1 MRRVVF
7 LALIWLAGLTVAS
20 ADPRWQA
27 VVDKIEAAHDYAFHY
42 DYRGEEGTYSFS
54 YQAVPKVPMVRTEIL
69 EGSSRG
75 VGTVIF
81 YDAKLSTEYVQ
92 MKTSF
97 LTLRRS
103 ITSRDIE
110 DTSLYIPLFQQLV
123 DRMAKAKL
131 TASSATGDTWT
142 FVFQDE
148 SFRHELEADIES
160 NELRAYRRY
169 AKDKLLE
176 SLTFGPIRWNSDP
189 TLGL

>member
-1 MRRVVF
+1 MRRVMI
-7 LALIWLAGLTVAS
+7 LSLIWLSALAVAR
-20 ADPRWQA
+20 ADPHWQA
-27 VVDKIEAAHDYAFHY
+27 VVDKIQAAHDYSFQY
-42 DYRGEEGTYSFS
+42 DYRGEEGSYSFR
-54 YQAVPKVPMVRTEIL
+54 YQAVPKDPVVRTEIL

-97 LTLRRS
+97 ITLRRS

-110 DTSLYIPLFQQLV
+110 DTSLYIPLLQQLV
-123 DRMAKAKL
+123 ERMATAKL
-131 TASSATGDTWT
+131 VQSSATGDTWT

-148 SFRHELEADIES
+148 AYRHEFEADLES
-160 NELRAYRRY
+160 SDLRAYRRY
-169 AKDKLLE
+169 RKDKLLE
-176 SLTFGPIRWNSDP
+176 GLTIGPIRWNSQP